1 MAELPLAI
9 WVLFIAITMP
19 MIDLATISLR
29 STFLVAAA
37 HEAAH
42 AASRTKTFKVPID
55 ENTPSAQALAT
66 TTVTD
71 AMKRFSE
78 VKATSTVT
86 SMVVTSI
93 SDGST
98 TRRTTPLTQP
108 ADINNN
114 TYTIEVVVTGEVNPL
129 FTFNNSLFGHLPGL
143 TGPITISCAAEELSE
158 YPQGLNQ

>member
-19 MIDLATISLR
+19 MVDLATISLR

-42 AASRTKTFKVPID
+42 AAARAKTFKVSID
-55 ENTPSAQALAT
+55 ESTPSAESLALD
-66 TTVTD
+66 TVTSSLQ
-71 AMKRFSE
+71 RFSE

-86 SMVVTSI
+86 RIVTTNI
-93 SDGST
+93 ADGT
-98 TRRTTPLTQP
+98 TARRTAPLTQP
-108 ADINNN
+108 ADTDSN
-114 TYTIEVVVTGEVNPL
+114 TYSIEVVVTGQVNPL
-129 FTFNNSLFGHLPGL
+129 FTFNNALFGQLPGL
-143 TGPITISCAAEELSE
+143 TGPITISCAAEQLSE